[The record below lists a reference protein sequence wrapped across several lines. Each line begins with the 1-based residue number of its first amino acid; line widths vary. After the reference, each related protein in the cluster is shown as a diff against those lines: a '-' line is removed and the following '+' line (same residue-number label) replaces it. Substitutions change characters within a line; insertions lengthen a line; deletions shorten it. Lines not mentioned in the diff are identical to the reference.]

1 MLIGLLNTL
10 QCSEREAVRIALYES
25 SKSIY
30 KAYESAFIYA
40 TSESTEKG
48 HQGRSSSKQWNLPKA
63 EQIAATNA
71 ANELGITGAEF
82 VRLSIIW
89 LQQGIRKDEI
99 RSIQNCKIIS
109 SDKAAH
115 QWSKENHGKPASEQV
130 ASLKKALNEAQQLI
144 NYMDEIKADERDAR
158 KKERRTM
165 TWSTQSAIDQEI
177 ADFNAAQEQWFND
190 LWAGGSIEDI
200 QSQMAFSFMRRWKVD
215 WDTAFFIVQD
225 DFLDKRDP
233 KKMKPMDKL
242 RLIKMGR
249 AKAAKPED
257 DERAKKQRREE
268 IREEKDREWRA
279 YIESFPKN
287 WGAYVMSQRVCMRMI
302 GQPDPFPDLPNPL
315 PRDFPMPEDWN
326 SEHVSTDFQKDDR
339 FYG

>member
-1 MLIGLLNTL
+1 
-10 QCSEREAVRIALYES
+10 
-25 SKSIY
+25 
-30 KAYESAFIYA
+30 
-40 TSESTEKG
+40 
-48 HQGRSSSKQWNLPKA
+48 
-63 EQIAATNA
+63 
-71 ANELGITGAEF
+71 
-82 VRLSIIW
+82 
-89 LQQGIRKDEI
+89 
-99 RSIQNCKIIS
+99 
-109 SDKAAH
+109 
-115 QWSKENHGKPASEQV
+115 
-130 ASLKKALNEAQQLI
+130 
-144 NYMDEIKADERDAR
+144 MDEIKAEERDAR
-158 KKERRTM
+158 KKERRKM
-165 TWSTQSAIDQEI
+165 TWSTQSAINQEI

-215 WDTAFFIVQD
+215 WDTAFLIVQD

-257 DERAKKQRREE
+257 DERAKKRRREE
-268 IREEKDREWRA
+268 IRQEEDREWRA
-279 YIESFPKN
+279 YVESLPKN
-287 WGAYVMSQRVCMRMI
+287 WGAYVMSQRLCMRMI

>member
-1 MLIGLLNTL
+1 MLIGLSNTL
-10 QCSEREAVRIALYES
+10 QCSEREAVRIALYEAV
-25 SKSIY
+25 KSASN
-30 KAYESAFIYA
+30 AYESTFIYA

-48 HQGRSSSKQWNLPKA
+48 HQGRSSSKQWNLPKG

-144 NYMDEIKADERDAR
+144 NYMDEIQADERDAR

-190 LWAGGSIEDI
+190 LWAGDSIEDI

-215 WDTAFFIVQD
+215 WDTAFLIVQD
-225 DFLDKRDP
+225 DFLDKQDP
-233 KKMKPMDKL
+233 KKIKTMDKL
-242 RLIKMGR
+242 RLIKSGR
-249 AKAAKPED
+249 EKAAE
-257 DERAKKQRREE
+257 QLRRW
-268 IREEKDREWRA
+268 EEKHEVSRVEQLAEASREWRRNHPDSGDVDLEQLKNDREA
-279 YIESFPKN
+279 TENVRKEEIEQDQLDYLK
-287 WGAYVMSQRVCMRMI
+287 
-302 GQPDPFPDLPNPL
+302 DPMLWDNDSHNRL
-315 PRDFPMPEDWN
+315 
-326 SEHVSTDFQKDDR
+326 Q
-339 FYG
+339 